1 MRTETLKTQG
11 GPGDEANYE
20 LVTMYAH
27 IICHSD
33 DCYSAV
39 SYTHCVKS
47 RVYGSNSDKF
57 YASLREVRDKS
68 LLGDMYSDDDYELS
82 MMSLYHADWA
92 ISSTTLA
99 IVLAVVCAILATCS
113 LVLLKMYHVKVG
125 ILNRDLSII
134 LV

>member
-1 MRTETLKTQG
+1 MHTYAMMMFAIQLLAILIVSNAGCMDSTLSSFITGTARETR
-11 GPGDEANYE
+11 N
-20 LVTMYAH
+20 
-27 IICHSD
+27 
-33 DCYSAV
+33 
-39 SYTHCVKS
+39 KS
-47 RVYGSNSDKF
+47 S
-57 YASLREVRDKS
+57 
-68 LLGDMYSDDDYELS
+68 LGDMYSDDDYELS